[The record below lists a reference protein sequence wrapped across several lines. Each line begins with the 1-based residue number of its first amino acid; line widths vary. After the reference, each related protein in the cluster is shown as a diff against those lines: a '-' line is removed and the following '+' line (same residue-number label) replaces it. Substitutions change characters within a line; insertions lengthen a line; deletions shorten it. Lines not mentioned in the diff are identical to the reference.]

1 MNNYIKI
8 LLFIITICNG
18 YSATD
23 NEDKA
28 IEEYY
33 GITFQEFNNK
43 LIYKLENINFI
54 IEYITKNIDGQI
66 KDIFENT
73 NPNNITKVF
82 QESLRNEYNKINQYL
97 IQIKEQYNE
106 KLNTDN
112 KLDISN
118 ILIQYHS
125 CINNIKQLFI
135 EYIRQSN
142 NNSYFAMIISY
153 IQSYWKKMSYDKK
166 LLQELLNFLQK
177 RVDNKFFEYT
187 WDEFYSEYKKYYKPI
202 SNLND
207 WEII

>member
-106 KLNTDN
+106 KLN
-112 KLDISN
+112 K
-118 ILIQYHS
+118 
-125 CINNIKQLFI
+125 
-135 EYIRQSN
+135 
-142 NNSYFAMIISY
+142 
-153 IQSYWKKMSYDKK
+153 DK
-166 LLQELLNFLQK
+166 
-177 RVDNKFFEYT
+177 YT
-187 WDEFYSEYKKYYKPI
+187 S
-202 SNLND
+202 
-207 WEII
+207 

>member
-153 IQSYWKKMSYDKK
+153 IQSYFTCVCFTHMK
-166 LLQELLNFLQK
+166 
-177 RVDNKFFEYT
+177 
-187 WDEFYSEYKKYYKPI
+187 
-202 SNLND
+202 
-207 WEII
+207 

>member
-1 MNNYIKI
+1 MPFDLFLAFLI
-8 LLFIITICNG
+8 LPNIGIILFVLLLILLSLSFLKLCDLFIID
-18 YSATD
+18 S
-23 NEDKA
+23 
-28 IEEYY
+28 
-33 GITFQEFNNK
+33 
-43 LIYKLENINFI
+43 LL
-54 IEYITKNIDGQI
+54 
-66 KDIFENT
+66 

-177 RVDNKFFEYT
+177 RVDNKFFEYK
-187 WDEFYSEYKKYYKPI
+187 S
-202 SNLND
+202 S
-207 WEII
+207 